1 MINGL
6 INTDD
11 SYQIDK
17 AREIELLTT
26 YNYLIEKKVILER
39 PVVEKKWMDNIY
51 NRFLLHQMA
60 DTQGRFSEPLAIDFE
75 TFSFE
80 NCNIDVCISSKNL
93 ETLFQFVYHPDYDN
107 SGGLKVGFRSEEDKS
122 KFLNN
127 LFDALRIIKEVDID
141 AFQMIK
147 STLKCVC
154 PIYLLTPLKRGD
166 VISFTCDYAVGL
178 IMYSSC
184 PAILTAETIIHET
197 RHNVLNSYLKI
208 NQYVKDNK
216 VTVKTPLRED
226 LRPLLGLLHQ
236 AYVLSGLVKFYKALL
251 SVEQYHDMENVKK
264 RYNVH
269 LSDFM
274 DSIRILEE
282 NKFYLTPIGL
292 KLVDKFAKES
302 IFYGQIS

>member
-6 INTDD
+6 INTND
-11 SYQIDK
+11 SYQIET

-60 DTQGRFSEPLAIDFE
+60 DTKGRFSEPLAIDFE
-75 TFSFE
+75 TLSFE
-80 NCNIDVCISSKNL
+80 TCNIDVCLSSKNL

-107 SGGLKVGFRSEEDKS
+107 SGGLKVGFRNEEEKS
-122 KFLNN
+122 NFFYN
-127 LFDALRIIKEVDID
+127 LFDAMRLIKDVDID

-154 PIYLLTPLKRGD
+154 PIYLITPLKRGD

-184 PAILTAETIIHET
+184 PTILTAETIIHET

-216 VTVKTPLRED
+216 ITVKTPLRED

-264 RYNVH
+264 RYSVH
-269 LSDFM
+269 LSDYG

-292 KLVDKFAKES
+292 KLVDKFVKES

>member
-1 MINGL
+1 MINGF
-6 INTDD
+6 INTND
-11 SYQIDK
+11 SYLIET
-17 AREIELLTT
+17 AREIELKTT

-51 NRFLLHQMA
+51 NRFLLHKMA
-60 DTQGRFSEPLAIDFE
+60 DTKGRFSEPLPIEIE
-75 TFSFE
+75 TLSFE
-80 NCNIDVCISSKNL
+80 NCKIDVCLSSKNL

-107 SGGLKVGFRSEEDKS
+107 SGGLKVGFRSQEDKL
-122 KFLNN
+122 KFLDNF
-127 LFDALRIIKEVDID
+127 FDALRIIKEVDID

-147 STLKCVC
+147 TTLKCVC

-184 PAILTAETIIHET
+184 PTILTAETIIHET

-208 NQYVKDNK
+208 NQYVKDNN

-251 SVEQYHDMENVKK
+251 TVEHYHDMENVKK

-269 LSDFM
+269 LSDYG

-282 NKFYLTPIGL
+282 NKSYLTPIGS
-292 KLVDKFAKES
+292 KLIDKFVNES
-302 IFYGQIS
+302 ISYGQIS